1 LGADLTI
8 SSINNLSY
16 TYLELIDAL
25 RWRYA
30 TKKYNDKKVSDDKL
44 ERIITAINLSASSFG
59 LQPYR
64 LFVVDN
70 ALLRKELS
78 IYSFNP
84 QITEASHLLVFAAF
98 NSINEE
104 SIDTYIKLVARERN
118 MPVENL
124 EVFRKKGLNGLLVKT
139 DAQYFD
145 WAAKQAYIALGTALI
160 AAAVEKVDA
169 TPMEG
174 FNAEK
179 FDEKLGLKDKGL
191 RSVVLISLGYRD
203 EKNDFSAK
211 LKKVRWPNDEFVK
224 YI

>member
-1 LGADLTI
+1 M
-8 SSINNLSY
+8 
-16 TYLELIDAL
+16 ELIEAL

-30 TKKYNDKKVSDDKL
+30 TKKYSDKKVSDEIL
-44 ERIITAINLSASSFG
+44 ERIVTAINLSASSFG

-70 ALLRKELS
+70 VHLRKELS
-78 IYSFNP
+78 KYSFNP

-98 NSINEE
+98 HSIDEA
-104 SIDTYIKLVARERN
+104 SIDTYIELIARERN
-118 MPVENL
+118 IPVENL
-124 EVFRKKGLNGLLVKT
+124 EVFRKEGLGGLLAKT
-139 DAQYFD
+139 DDQYFN

-160 AAAVEKVDA
+160 AAAAEKVDA

-203 EKNDFSAK
+203 EENDSLAR

>member
-1 LGADLTI
+1 
-8 SSINNLSY
+8 
-16 TYLELIDAL
+16 LELIEAL

-30 TKKYNDKKVSDDKL
+30 TKKYSDKKVSDEIL
-44 ERIITAINLSASSFG
+44 ERIVTAINLSASSFG

-70 ALLRKELS
+70 AHLRKELS
-78 IYSFNP
+78 MYSFNP

-98 NSINEE
+98 HSIDEA
-104 SIDTYIKLVARERN
+104 SIDTYIELIARERN
-118 MPVENL
+118 IPVENL
-124 EVFRKKGLNGLLVKT
+124 EVFRKEGLGSLLAKT
-139 DAQYFD
+139 DDQYFN

-160 AAAVEKVDA
+160 AAAAEKVDA

-203 EKNDFSAK
+203 EENDSLAG